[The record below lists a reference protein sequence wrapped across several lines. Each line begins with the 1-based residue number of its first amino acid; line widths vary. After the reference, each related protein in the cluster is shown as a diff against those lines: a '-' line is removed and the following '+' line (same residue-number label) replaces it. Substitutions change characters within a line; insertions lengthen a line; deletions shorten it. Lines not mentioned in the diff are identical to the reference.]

1 VQEDGDAMSR
11 HRKRPTVMPEGASY
25 GTADASAG
33 IQTSERPIGSIPK
46 LGAEPRVWTERMLAA
61 LDKGVKGGKW
71 YSLIDKVYPA
81 AALRAAY
88 TQVAANRGAAG
99 VDHVTIAKY
108 ASDLDANLA
117 RLSEALRSGTY
128 RPQRIRRH
136 YIPKP
141 GSPEKRPLGIPT
153 VQDRVVQ
160 TALRTVVEPIFEH
173 DFAPHS
179 YGFRPGRG
187 CKSLPSRKR
196 GTHCGGSP
204 SCSRPATSMSSTPI

>member
-1 VQEDGDAMSR
+1 MLR

-25 GTADASAG
+25 GTARACAG
-33 IQTSERPIGSIPK
+33 IQTSARPIGRPPE
-46 LGAEPRVWTERMLAA
+46 LGAEPRVWTARMLAA

-71 YSLIDKVYPA
+71 YSLIDKVYPE
-81 AALRAAY
+81 AALRAAF

-117 RLSEALRSGTY
+117 RLSEALRTGRY

-141 GSPEKRPLGIPT
+141 GSQEKRPPRDKPVG
-153 VQDRVVQ
+153 
-160 TALRTVVEPIFEH
+160 
-173 DFAPHS
+173 
-179 YGFRPGRG
+179 
-187 CKSLPSRKR
+187 
-196 GTHCGGSP
+196 
-204 SCSRPATSMSSTPI
+204 